1 MPRPI
6 TCAIGGLVCAA
17 VLPTGLIAPVTSML
31 AQVAWIPLAPVAWV
45 GTTARHWLRPSVP
58 DVAGESAALRD
69 ERDRFRG
76 LYHEERARAN
86 DLQARLDAMDITARL
101 DRAAGASVSYASAR
115 VLVVLPRGGVRLSV
129 GAREGVQP
137 GDCAVV
143 QGDGLVG
150 RIAPDVTARQSVLV
164 PLTDRSI
171 GRMDA
176 MVIPAADDARG
187 IVSAGAPVQLVARG
201 DVLVGDIDLE
211 AGVRRGDIV
220 RLTDAAWPGG
230 ARGMRLGTVRDVRRK
245 DEQPLRGMVE
255 VQPAADLARLA
266 EVVVKATGIPAP

>member
-6 TCAIGGLVCAA
+6 TCAIGGLVCASMM
-17 VLPTGLIAPVTSML
+17 PTGWVAPITSML
-31 AQVAWIPLAPVAWV
+31 AQVAWIPLAPVAWA
-45 GTTARHWLRPSVP
+45 GNGARHWLRPSVP
-58 DVAGESAALRD
+58 EMAGESAALRD
-69 ERDRFRG
+69 DRDRFRG
-76 LYHEERARAN
+76 LYHEERARAE
-86 DLQARLDAMDITARL
+86 DLQARLDAMDVTARL

-115 VLVVLPRGGVRLSV
+115 VLGVLPRGGVRLSV

-143 QGDGLVG
+143 QGDALVG

-171 GRMDA
+171 GRIDA
-176 MVIPAADDARG
+176 TVTPAADDARG
-187 IVSAGAPVQLVARG
+187 IVSSGIPVQLVVRG

-211 AGVRRGDIV
+211 AGVRQGDIV
-220 RLTDAAWPGG
+220 RLTDATWAIG

-255 VQPAADLARLA
+255 VQPAADPTRLA
-266 EVVVKATGIPAP
+266 EVVVKATGTPAP